1 MPKTERGIFMELDY
15 QTIINLAGTVISY
28 SLPIGIVF
36 GVAEKV
42 LNLFFS
48 LAFGAKNIRM

>member
-1 MPKTERGIFMELDY
+1 MELNY
-15 QTIINLAGTVISY
+15 QTLIDLVGVCVKNA
-28 SLPIGIVF
+28 LPIGIVF
-36 GVAEKV
+36 GIAEKM

>member
-1 MPKTERGIFMELDY
+1 MELDY
-15 QTIINLAGTVISY
+15 QTIINLAGNAVAY
-28 SLPIGIVF
+28 ALPIGIVF
-36 GVAEKV
+36 GVAEKM